1 MGVTLRI
8 KKIPHGGVA
17 RTAAATRRRLDSA
30 TGK

>member
-8 KKIPHGGVA
+8 KKIPAGRRPA
-17 RTAAATRRRLDSA
+17 LAATPRRLDSA